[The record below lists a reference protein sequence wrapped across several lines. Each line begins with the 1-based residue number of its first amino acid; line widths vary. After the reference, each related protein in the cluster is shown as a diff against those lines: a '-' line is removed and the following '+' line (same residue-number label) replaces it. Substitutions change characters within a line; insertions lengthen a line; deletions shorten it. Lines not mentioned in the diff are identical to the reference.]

1 MKKYRV
7 ILETESENGLVGVR
21 FFDNDAV
28 IEFEEFDKDNNEI
41 YSIETEYNIDRVLD
55 LSEAVIEYETGKG
68 GEDD

>member
-7 ILETESENGLVGVR
+7 ILQAKSENGLVGVR

-41 YSIETEYNIDRVLD
+41 YSIETEYNVDRVLD

-68 GEDD
+68 EEDD

>member
-1 MKKYRV
+1 MRLANK
-7 ILETESENGLVGVR
+7 
-21 FFDNDAV
+21 
-28 IEFEEFDKDNNEI
+28 KDNNEI